1 MRIQSV
7 KKKYKIK
14 KERYQAILWGDILEY
29 KGKYYSLT
37 GSRIPYL
44 RNKAVDDRFFILT
57 LFAIAYE
64 NEAAGAYD
72 PDEIMDVQLAVG
84 LLNEAVCFPQVYAA
98 SVPMF
103 GKLCERMID
112 LRSPSRRGQRKNFA
126 NQRIS
131 GLMTLRQFLVKTK
144 GHPFTEDAVTEQIA
158 QCAFQRVGNL
168 DQRAKPHLGRR
179 PLYVRSVRGFYND
192 TLRKDTLRNSLFL
205 ANPVDSFTKCLIV

>member
-14 KERYQAILWGDILEY
+14 KERYQASLWGDILEY

-64 NEAAGAYD
+64 IEAAGAYD

-84 LLNEAVCFPQVYAA
+84 LLNEAVCFPQAYAA
-98 SVPMF
+98 SVPLF

-112 LRSPSRRGQRKNFA
+112 LRSPSRRGQRKKLRKSEDIRIDDAEAVLGEDKRPPVHRGCCHRA
-126 NQRIS
+126 N
-131 GLMTLRQFLVKTK
+131 
-144 GHPFTEDAVTEQIA
+144 
-158 QCAFQRVGNL
+158 
-168 DQRAKPHLGRR
+168 
-179 PLYVRSVRGFYND
+179 RSVRIPA
-192 TLRKDTLRNSLFL
+192 RWQS
-205 ANPVDSFTKCLIV
+205 